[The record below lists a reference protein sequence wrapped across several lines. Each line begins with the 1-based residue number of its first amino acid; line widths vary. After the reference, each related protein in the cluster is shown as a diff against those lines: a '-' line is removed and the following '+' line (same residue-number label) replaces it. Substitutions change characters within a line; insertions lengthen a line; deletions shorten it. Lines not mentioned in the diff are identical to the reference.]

1 MATTVLARKSHG
13 QRSLVGYS
21 SWGRTI
27 QTRLSEYKQQPP
39 PIGVLFEAI
48 MKLGEKAE
56 LREGE
61 SMNL

>member
-27 QTRLSEYKQQPP
+27 QTRLSEYKQPP

>member
-1 MATTVLARKSHG
+1 MSHG